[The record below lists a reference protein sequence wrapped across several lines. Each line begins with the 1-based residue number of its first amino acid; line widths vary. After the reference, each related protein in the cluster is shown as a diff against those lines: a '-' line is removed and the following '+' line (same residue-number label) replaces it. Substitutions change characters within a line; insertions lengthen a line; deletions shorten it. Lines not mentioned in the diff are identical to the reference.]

1 MVVGVKRVYRHAYH
15 IYIQFIR
22 LLHISFVS
30 VCSLVSTSL
39 VGQTLIPLLLLR
51 RRGCAIAEVE
61 DRVWPHET
69 KCLPATNSL

>member
-39 VGQTLIPLLLLR
+39 VGPDPYPAP
-51 RRGCAIAEVE
+51 AIAQEG
-61 DRVWPHET
+61 
-69 KCLPATNSL
+69 LSNSGSRG